1 MGLATYFVEVSWNNS
16 GSFNGT
22 YDDITSFTR
31 AMTFSRG
38 RANEFTLPEIGF
50 ASFQLDN
57 TDRRFSPENTS
68 TPIGAG
74 NLVPTRPI
82 RVRATQSGSAF
93 QLFTGYIRRLQPQPI
108 VGDKTQC
115 IIEAEDA
122 LRNIDRDATINVAM
136 NQSITTTCA
145 IGKIL
150 DDVPFPSASRSFE
163 ASLDT
168 LPYWWIA
175 AKNARNAINEVAK
188 SEWGLFFINGSGLG
202 VFQNR
207 NHRISSSTATG
218 TFQNVFSDFRYD
230 FNDQQLYNHVTVI
243 AHPRSISASTTVWS
257 MTDKPSM
264 QANASADFWAQY
276 TNPVTFAYA
285 PALSSVAP
293 AASTDYYLNAASD
306 NSAKDGTSSASITF
320 TDFNET
326 AKIHI
331 KNGASQMYVTK
342 LQVRGFPLYT
352 PNPTKAISSNASSIT
367 AYFKNAFELD
377 LPWQQNSL
385 TAQDFSDYL
394 LGLYG
399 DPYSVVGFTYHAN
412 RSAALMYQALSQEI
426 GGRVTVS
433 ETVTGIAGRD
443 YWIGQMQHTIDL
455 AGTNHVVTYK
465 LEKANT
471 LSYWII
477 GTAQLGTGTRLA
489 Y

>member
-22 YDDITSFTR
+22 YDDITRYVR
-31 AMTFSRG
+31 AATFSRG
-38 RANEFTLPEIGF
+38 RANEFSDPEIGF
-50 ASFQLDN
+50 ASFQIN
-57 TDRRFSPENTS
+57 NADRRFSPENAS
-68 TPIGAG
+68 TPIGAS

-82 RVRATQSGSAF
+82 RIRAVQSGSAF
-93 QLFTGYIRRLQPQPI
+93 QLFTGYIRRLQPQPM
-108 VGDKTQC
+108 VGDNTQC
-115 IIEAEDA
+115 VIEAEDA

-136 NQSITTTCA
+136 NQNITTTCA
-145 IGKIL
+145 IGKVL
-150 DDVPFPSASRSFE
+150 DDVPFPAASRLFE

-175 AKNARNAINEVAK
+175 SKNARNAINEVAK
-188 SEWGLFFINGSGLG
+188 SEWGLFFINGSGMG
-202 VFQNR
+202 CFQNR
-207 NHRISSSTATG
+207 NHRISSSTAGG
-218 TFQNVFSDFRYD
+218 TFQNVFSDFKYD
-230 FNDQQLYNHVTVI
+230 FNDQQLYNDITVI

-257 MTDKPSM
+257 MTDKPLLA
-264 QANASADFWAQY
+264 ANASADFWAQY

-285 PALSSVAP
+285 PALSSVTP
-293 AASTDYYLNAASD
+293 AASTDYLFNAASD
-306 NSAKDGTSSASITF
+306 NSAKDGTGSASLTF

-326 AKIHI
+326 AKIHVQ
-331 KNGASQMYVTK
+331 NGASQMYVTK

-385 TAQDFSDYL
+385 TAQDFSVYL
-394 LGLYG
+394 LGLY
-399 DPYSVVGFTYHAN
+399 DNPYSVIGFSYHAN

-433 ETVTGIAGRD
+433 EAVTGIAGRD
-443 YWIGQMQHTIDL
+443 YWIGQLQHTIVL
-455 AGTNHVVTYK
+455 AGEQHVVSYK

-471 LSYWII
+471 LSYWVI
-477 GTAQLGTGTRLA
+477 GTALLDVGTRLA